1 MQQPTVSQRIG
12 DATVALNCVKACVIE
27 LRERGSQLAAEDLSY
42 AVTLLVHHAKAEG
55 KKLNNSSLARMAGNI
70 ASGLAMKASFGFG
83 GQGETDWVAR
93 RSVEIARAIAKELEK

>member
-12 DATVALNCVKACVIE
+12 DATIALNCVKACVIE

-55 KKLNNSSLARMAGNI
+55 KRLGNSSLARMAGNI
-70 ASGLAMKASFGFG
+70 ASGLVQPTSLLDIPGIHAKIAKES
-83 GQGETDWVAR
+83 VAL
-93 RSVEIARAIAKELEK
+93 ARAIAKELEK